1 MTKPHSPALG
11 PFRFYMVSHAAAEH
25 ATGEGFPFLRRHQLL
40 HLEAQSK
47 GFGHN
52 ALPSMEKRSRCQCH
66 DAYRIILSDMTQH
79 PDQSSVILAL
89 REEFRSH
96 LETFYSRLKLAPPY
110 ESVEK
115 AIRSLT
121 TAVHSLPVA
130 QQARLPQKPELKWE
144 QFRRAFETSGLAKK
158 HRGIIAGL
166 AQNRHALGLPSE
178 YDHFLDLFTSSPTT
192 TS

>member
-1 MTKPHSPALG
+1 MTHPTAS
-11 PFRFYMVSHAAAEH
+11 
-25 ATGEGFPFLRRHQLL
+25 
-40 HLEAQSK
+40 QSDVT
-47 GFGHN
+47 
-52 ALPSMEKRSRCQCH
+52 L
-66 DAYRIILSDMTQH
+66 
-79 PDQSSVILAL
+79 VL

-121 TAVHSLPVA
+121 SAIHSLPDA
-130 QQARLPQKPELKWE
+130 QRVRLAQEPGLKWD

-166 AQNRHALGLPSE
+166 ARDRQRLELPPE
-178 YDHFLDLFTSSPTT
+178 YDYFLDLFTSTGP
-192 TS
+192 